1 MDHRKIS
8 WGNLQNTIVTMKTQH
23 KNMCWVQLMQWL
35 EGNLQHQLPMP
46 EKRRV
51 SNQITEAY
59 ILWKQKN
66 KRKLKRK
73 QTEGEK

>member
-1 MDHRKIS
+1 M
-8 WGNLQNTIVTMKTQH
+8 TMKTQY
-23 KNMCWVQLMQWL
+23 KKMCGVQLTQLL

-66 KRKLKRK
+66 KRKLKPK